1 MFDLK
6 QGDSKM
12 QIEEQIVR
20 HKDSILKKWQQAIID
35 TYPTGAGNYLLEN
48 KNKFTNPIGYTI
60 EKSLPAILNAV
71 IEGNLTG
78 LAKESIDD
86 IIRIRAVQEFEPA
99 EALTFLY
106 SLKAVIIS
114 LLSDDA
120 ELSAFLQIESIFNEI
135 NNYGINTY
143 VRFREK
149 IYDIKANEQ
158 LRTFEKM
165 IERLNKKYEELT
177 SFN

>member
-1 MFDLK
+1 
-6 QGDSKM
+6 M
-12 QIEEQIVR
+12 QIEEIIVR
-20 HKDSILKKWQQAIID
+20 NKDNILKKWQQTIID
-35 TYPTGAGNYLLEN
+35 SYPAGSGEFFLDN
-48 KNKFTNPIGYTI
+48 KNKFTNPVGFTI
-60 EKSLPAILNAV
+60 EKSLPAILDA
-71 IEGNLTG
+71 IIAGDLTDA
-78 LAKESIDD
+78 AKKSLDD

-99 EALTFLY
+99 EALAFIA
-106 SLKAVIIS
+106 SLRAIV
-114 LLSDDA
+114 LSVLAGETDFT
-120 ELSAFLQIESIFNEI
+120 AFLQTEKIFNAI
-135 NNYGINTY
+135 NDYGFNCY